1 MRPITL
7 TMSAFGP
14 YAGKMVLPLD
24 RLGESGL
31 YLITGDTGAGK
42 TTIFDAITFALYGE
56 ASGDNRE
63 PGMFRSK
70 YAAPETP
77 TEVELVF
84 SYAGKTYKVRR
95 NPEYERP
102 KARGEGFTLQKA
114 DAELTYP
121 DGRVAAK
128 QREVDAA
135 IREIM
140 GIDRNQ
146 FLQIAMIAQGDFLK
160 LLLAPT
166 EERKKI
172 FRQIFKTRLF
182 SDLQEKLKK
191 ESGVMNDACA
201 DARRSLRQYVG
212 GIMCGEDDVLSI
224 DVRKAKNDELPAAEV
239 TALIGRLLEKDEEQ
253 SGLISQ
259 EIEGLDKQLE
269 QVNAN
274 LGRLEMQE
282 KARLN
287 LERTTAALTEEK
299 ARCDSF
305 KAAWEAEK
313 ARSAEGDALAARKAE
328 IEAELPRYDELAA
341 LEKEGVRLAA
351 GIREQEAALE
361 QKRQAAQQEERQLGE
376 MKQELALLAGAGEKR
391 ERLAARKVRAAER
404 QKGLNDLQDGFRDL
418 ALRRNALSERQ
429 QEYRRAMAS
438 EKAAADDYEAKNR
451 AFLDEQAGIL
461 AERLT
466 EGQPCPVCGSVSHP
480 HPAGKS
486 EKAPSEAQLK
496 KAQEAAESARETART
511 ASERCAGMRSAIEA
525 KEEILDRQIGEL
537 LGELLSGA
545 GNAAAAGKESAGL
558 QDMSAKEK
566 KTDSDTGCKA
576 EEWKAESAKSANTEA
591 WTAGVK
597 REDVR
602 ARIDGAG
609 SAAAVQDI
617 AARRAA
623 AEKQIESELL
633 AAAAQLRE
641 LEKEIAAE
649 QRNVR
654 RKEALE
660 QTIPEKEAALA
671 ALKQQAAGLETG
683 LASDTATWRS
693 CGEQIAERRKNL
705 RFDSRR
711 TAETKAKELGDQL
724 VRMKRALADAEQKY
738 HNSAQKIA
746 GYQAGTEQLKKQLEG
761 DTGLDRTAETEKK
774 QALAGRRSSR
784 IEASRRIA
792 VRLEANREA
801 LNNIREKSG
810 DLEALEK
817 RYAWIRALSNTANG
831 NIAGKEKIMLE
842 TYIQMTYFDRIIAR
856 ANRRFLVMSG
866 GQYEL
871 KRRREAENNKS
882 QSGLELDVIDH
893 YNGTER
899 SVKTLSGGESFKA
912 SLSLALGLSDEI
924 QSSAGGVKL
933 DTMFVDEGF
942 GSLDEESLA
951 QAMNALAGLTE
962 GNRLVGIISHVAEL
976 REKIDKQIVVTKEKS
991 GGSRAEIVC

>member
-56 ASGDNRE
+56 ASGDMRE

-84 SYAGKTYKVRR
+84 SYAEKTYKVRR

-102 KARGEGFTLQKA
+102 KARGEGVTLQRA

-121 DGRVAAK
+121 DGRIITK

-135 IREIM
+135 VREIM

-182 SDLQEKLKK
+182 ADLQERLKR
-191 ESGVMNDACA
+191 ESGAMNDACA
-201 DARRSLRQYVG
+201 DARRSLKQYVG
-212 GIMCGEDDVLSI
+212 GVMCGEDDVLSI

-239 TALIGRLLEKDEEQ
+239 TELIGRLIEKDEER
-253 SGLISQ
+253 GRLISR

-274 LGRLEMQE
+274 LGKLEMQE
-282 KARLN
+282 KARRD
-287 LERTTAALTEEK
+287 LERTRGALEEET
-299 ARCDSF
+299 ARCDGF
-305 KAAWEAEK
+305 KDAWEAEK
-313 ARSAEGDALAARKAE
+313 ARSAEGDMLAARKAE
-328 IEAELPRYDELAA
+328 IEAELPRYEELAN
-341 LEKEGVRLAA
+341 LEKEAERLTA
-351 GIREQEAALE
+351 GIREKEGALE
-361 QKRQAAQQEERQLGE
+361 QKRQAARQAERQLEE
-376 MKQELALLAGAGEKR
+376 MKQELAALAGAGEKR
-391 ERLAARKVRAAER
+391 ERLEARKARVAER
-404 QKGLNDLQDGFRDL
+404 QKGLRDLQEGFKDL
-418 ALRRNALSERQ
+418 DLRRQALAQRQ
-429 QEYRRAMAS
+429 QEYRRAVAS
-438 EKAAADDYEAKNR
+438 EKAAVDDYETKNR

-461 AERLT
+461 AENLI
-466 EGQPCPVCGSVSHP
+466 EGRPCPVCGSVSHP

-496 KAQEAAESARETART
+496 KAREIAESAREAART

-525 KEEILDRQIGEL
+525 REESLDRQIREL
-537 LGELLSGA
+537 LGELLPGTES
-545 GNAAAAGKESAGL
+545 AAAAD
-558 QDMSAKEK
+558 QDAELRGMAAEK
-566 KTDSDTGCKA
+566 KDAGGVFGEAVGTYGGSA
-576 EEWKAESAKSANTEA
+576 E
-591 WTAGVK
+591 
-597 REDVR
+597 
-602 ARIDGAG
+602 
-609 SAAAVQDI
+609 SAAAVQD
-617 AARRAA
+617 AAGRRSA
-623 AEKQIESELL
+623 AEKQIGSELL
-633 AAAAQLRE
+633 AAAAELRD

-649 QRNVR
+649 LRNVR

-660 QTIPEKEAALA
+660 QAVPQKETALA
-671 ALKQQAAGLETG
+671 ALKQQAAGLETE
-683 LASDTATWRS
+683 LASGTATRRS
-693 CGEQIAERRKNL
+693 REEQIAERRKNL
-705 RFDSRR
+705 RYDSRR
-711 TAETKAKELGDQL
+711 TAEAKAKELGDQL
-724 VRMKRALADAEQKY
+724 VRMKKALADAEQKY
-738 HNSAQKIA
+738 RDSAQKIA
-746 GYQAGTEQLKKQLEG
+746 GYQAGTEQLQKQLEG
-761 DTGLDRTAETEKK
+761 DSGLDRAAETERK
-774 QALAGRRSSR
+774 QTLAGQRSSR
-784 IEASRRIA
+784 IEDSRRIA
-792 VRLEANREA
+792 VRLEANRDA
-801 LNNIREKSG
+801 LKNIREKAG
-810 DLEALEK
+810 DLETLEK

-831 NIAGKEKIMLE
+831 NITGREKIMLE

-924 QSSAGGVKL
+924 QSSAGGVRL

-942 GSLDEESLA
+942 GSLDEESLG